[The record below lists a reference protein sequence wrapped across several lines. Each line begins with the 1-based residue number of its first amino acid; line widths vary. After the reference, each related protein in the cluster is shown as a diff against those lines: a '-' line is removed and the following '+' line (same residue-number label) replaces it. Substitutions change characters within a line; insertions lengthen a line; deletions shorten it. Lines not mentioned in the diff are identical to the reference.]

1 MTQIVTWDRSMTSR
15 LQARFSEQMQAICPW
30 LDSEV
35 LTWTACGRP
44 VEALRLGR
52 GSRKVLLTAG
62 HHANET
68 ITSLFLWRFL
78 EDYCRALLK
87 DGQLNGF
94 SCCALFRRTTL
105 YLVPLVNPDGADL
118 VAGAATEEE
127 IRQARK
133 LWAARPE
140 IPFPQGWK
148 ANLQGVDLN
157 LNYLARW
164 EQARASKPSV
174 PGARDFPGWQPLD
187 QPETAALAEYARRI
201 CPDAMA
207 AWHTQGGEI
216 YAADPDG
223 SLRAE
228 NLSRLMEH
236 ASGYALA
243 EPPAESSN
251 AGFRDWFLQEFTGAA
266 FTIEAGRGENP
277 LPLEALPQL
286 YRENLPLFVWLLA
299 GCS

>member
-1 MTQIVTWDRSMTSR
+1 VMPATTGGSRVPAIAGVTWSATS
-15 LQARFSEQMQAICPW
+15 SP
-30 LDSEV
+30 
-35 LTWTACGRP
+35 GR
-44 VEALRLGR
+44 
-52 GSRKVLLTAG
+52 T
-62 HHANET
+62 
-68 ITSLFLWRFL
+68 
-78 EDYCRALLK
+78 
-87 DGQLNGF
+87 
-94 SCCALFRRTTL
+94 
-105 YLVPLVNPDGADL
+105 
-118 VAGAATEEE
+118 
-127 IRQARK
+127 

-157 LNYLARW
+157 LNYPARW
-164 EQARASKPSV
+164 EQVRASKPSA

-228 NLSRLMEH
+228 NLSRLMAH